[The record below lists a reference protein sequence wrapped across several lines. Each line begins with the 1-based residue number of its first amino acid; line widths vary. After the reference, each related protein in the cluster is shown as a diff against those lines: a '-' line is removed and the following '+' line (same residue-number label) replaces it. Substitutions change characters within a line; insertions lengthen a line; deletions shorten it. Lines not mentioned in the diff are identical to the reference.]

1 MSTAN
6 ICHIS
11 TFSPTQCGIATYTEQ
26 LIHHLSGARA
36 FKVRMAYSDE
46 EPRAEFDCTVAIG
59 IPSTYDAAVTVV
71 NRSTVEVVSLQHEFG
86 IYGGTDGEYVAHLLE
101 GIEKPIV
108 TTLHTIPADTQHGR
122 GRIIEKIAK
131 KCRAVV
137 VLTEESKEL
146 LASRFDVPHAMIRV
160 IRHGIPSVA
169 FIYPEASKL
178 RSDICASVVFVSAG
192 HVRPTKGYAIAL
204 RALARYRQLDPN
216 FKYVIV
222 GTTQPQFHMM
232 HAYPSHLKRLIERL
246 DLGNNVLWIDEYLD
260 LDDLLRYIMAAD
272 MGLVTYTE
280 LEQNS
285 SGILPFMLG
294 CGRPV
299 VATAFAYARSIA
311 KRVPGILLA
320 DMNDAEDVFRRII
333 QLTQD
338 RDRMRSMMHANYSA
352 TRSWV
357 WQNAA
362 IHYRNVFEEVLN
374 GA

>member
-1 MSTAN
+1 M
-6 ICHIS
+6 
-11 TFSPTQCGIATYTEQ
+11 TYTDKEAQ
-26 LIHHLSGARA
+26 
-36 FKVRMAYSDE
+36 
-46 EPRAEFDCTVAIG
+46 AEFECTVAID
-59 IPSTYDAAVTVV
+59 IPATYDAAVAVV
-71 NRSTVEVVSLQHEFG
+71 NRSTVDLVSLQHEFG

-101 GIEKPIV
+101 GLEKPIV
-108 TTLHTIPADTQHGR
+108 ATLHTIPADTQHNR
-122 GRIIEKIAK
+122 ARIIEKIVK

-137 VLTEESKEL
+137 VLTEESKEI
-146 LASRFDVPHAMIRV
+146 LASCFDVPDAMIRV
-160 IRHGIPSVA
+160 IRHGIPSVD

-192 HVRPTKGYAIAL
+192 HVKPTKGYDIAL
-204 RALARYRQLDPN
+204 RALARYRQLDSN

-222 GTTQPQFHMM
+222 GTTQPQFHVM
-232 HAYPSHLKRLIERL
+232 HEYPGHLRTLIQRLE
-246 DLGNNVLWIDEYLD
+246 LGDNVLWIDEYLD

-272 MGLVTYTE
+272 MGLATYTK

-299 VATAFAYARSIA
+299 VATAFACARSIA
-311 KRVPGILLA
+311 KRVPGVLMA
-320 DMNDAEDVFRRII
+320 DMNDAEDVFRRIV

-338 RDRMRSMMHANYSA
+338 RDRMRSLMHASYSA

-362 IHYRNVFEEVLN
+362 IHYRNVFEDVLN
-374 GA
+374 GAYRDRE